1 VIELVSL
8 QLELVQQELA
18 QLELALRLVLQ
29 QLAQ

>member
-1 VIELVSL
+1 VIELMSL
-8 QLELVQQELA
+8 QLELAQLELA